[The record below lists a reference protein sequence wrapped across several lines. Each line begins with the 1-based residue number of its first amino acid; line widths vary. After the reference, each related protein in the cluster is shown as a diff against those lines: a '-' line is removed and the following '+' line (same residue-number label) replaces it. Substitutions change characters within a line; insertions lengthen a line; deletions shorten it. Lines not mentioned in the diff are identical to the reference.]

1 MLTVPPNIARPAPP
15 TEKQITQA
23 ATTTPTCSTAT
34 ACPTARPTSSSTATP
49 ASQPAPKT
57 PSKTAGSASY
67 AARTSPS
74 TIPIRRKCQACPFVK
89 PLFDRNT
96 MKCEA
101 CPKGMEY
108 DYDDKEC
115 VRSIDET
122 IMVRDGEMSYN

>member
-1 MLTVPPNIARPAPP
+1 MSNCTANLLVYGDTCV
-15 TEKQITQA
+15 
-23 ATTTPTCSTAT
+23 AT
-34 ACPTARPTSSSTATP
+34 CPKDSIQDGRICVVCGEDEPFYNTD
-49 ASQPAPKT
+49 
-57 PSKTAGSASY
+57 SK
-67 AARTSPS
+67 
-74 TIPIRRKCQACPFVK
+74 KCQACPFVK